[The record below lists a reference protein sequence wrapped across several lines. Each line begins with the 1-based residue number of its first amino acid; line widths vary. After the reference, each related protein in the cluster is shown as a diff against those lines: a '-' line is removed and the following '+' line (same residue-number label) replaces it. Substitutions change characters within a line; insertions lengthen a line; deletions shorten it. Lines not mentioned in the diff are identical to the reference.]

1 MQKASGCPQ
10 PPFIKWDKNKA
21 MVSDLQLPQ
30 SLKELNQVKILGIIP
45 GDSDTPGLEWSPQR
59 CQLKKVSLR
68 QPDLQTVKP

>member
-1 MQKASGCPQ
+1 
-10 PPFIKWDKNKA
+10 